1 MKSALQKPIGD
12 APGAEGRFRRT
23 LAALGMEGEDS
34 TRTSSVSYASFNW
47 IRIVF
52 GIVLIYDA
60 WTSLSWQH
68 KVASAQAL
76 GLPISSPVLH
86 LLVIVLAFVELA
98 VALSIMSDRG
108 VVPMSWVGIGYAGFV
123 WIVFQHGGDFGQDGT
138 DPGVALP
145 YIVVFVFL
153 IGVQRLRTDPDVTK
167 NEMLTLARNG
177 FGLLWGYDALLK
189 FQPYFLNHFTD
200 FLTSAQADMKGTLTA
215 SYDQFFLAVT
225 NIMGPHLVAVLVA
238 LTEALIAASL
248 ISGRG
253 LRIMAPIG
261 FLLSF
266 AIWSTAET
274 WGGPYSL
281 GVSAEA
287 AQLFGAATIY
297 MIAFFYIMTLYNPL
311 DLLRKRLRARG

>member
-1 MKSALQKPIGD
+1 MKSATQKSLND
-12 APGAEGRFRRT
+12 APGAKGYFRRT
-23 LAALGMEGEDS
+23 LAALGMAGEDR
-34 TRTSSVSYASFNW
+34 TRTSSVRYASFNW

-52 GIVLIYDA
+52 GIVLIYDS

-76 GLPISSPVLH
+76 GLPTSSPVLH
-86 LLVIVLAFVELA
+86 LLVIILAFVELA
-98 VALSIMSDRG
+98 VALSILSNRG
-108 VVPMSWVGIGYAGFV
+108 VIPMSWVGIGYAAFV

-145 YIVVFVFL
+145 YIVMFLFL
-153 IGVQRLRTDPDVTK
+153 IGVERLRTVPDVSN
-167 NEMLTLARNG
+167 NELLTLARNG

-200 FLTSAQADMKGTLTA
+200 FLTSAQTDMQGTWTA
-215 SYDQFFLAVT
+215 SYDQLFLVIT
-225 NIMGPHLVAVLVA
+225 NAMGPHLVAVLVA
-238 LTEALIAASL
+238 LTEALVAASL

-287 AQLFGAATIY
+287 AQMFGTATIY
-297 MIAFFYIMTLYNPL
+297 MMAFFYIMTLYNPL
-311 DLLRKRLRARG
+311 DLLRARPRVLG

>member
-1 MKSALQKPIGD
+1 MKSAIKKPVGG
-12 APGAEGRFRRT
+12 APASEGRFRRA

-34 TRTSSVSYASFNW
+34 TRTSSVSYASFKW
-47 IRIVF
+47 IQILF

-76 GLPISSPVLH
+76 GLPTSSPVLH

-98 VALSIMSDRG
+98 VALSIMSNRG
-108 VVPMSWVGIGYAGFV
+108 VVPMSWVGICYAGFV

-145 YIVVFVFL
+145 YVVVFAFL
-153 IGVQRLRTDPDVTK
+153 IGVQRLRTDPDVSK

-200 FLTSAQADMKGTLTA
+200 FLTSAQADMKGTLAA
-215 SYDQFFLAVT
+215 SYDQLFLGVT
-225 NIMGPHLVAVLVA
+225 NAMGPHLVAVLVA
-238 LTEALIAASL
+238 LTEALVAASL

-253 LRIMAPIG
+253 LRIMAPVG

-274 WGGPYSL
+274 WGGPYSM

-311 DLLRKRLRARG
+311 DLLRTRSRVLG